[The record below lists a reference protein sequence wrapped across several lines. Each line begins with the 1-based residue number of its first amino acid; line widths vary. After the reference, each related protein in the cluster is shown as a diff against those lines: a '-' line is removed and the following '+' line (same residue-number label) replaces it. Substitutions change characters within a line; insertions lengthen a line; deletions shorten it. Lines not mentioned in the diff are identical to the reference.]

1 MVQFSHPYMTTGK
14 TGRVMSLLCNAM
26 SGFLMAFQLDLL
38 LIGWLLLLRFLKV
51 VVKGCSALP
60 LPVFIGMYVCCKGSI
75 TVSPLLASKYIV
87 PIFH

>member
-1 MVQFSHPYMTTGK
+1 
-14 TGRVMSLLCNAM
+14 
-26 SGFLMAFQLDLL
+26 MAFQLDLL
-38 LIGWLLLLRFLKV
+38 LIGWLLLRFLKV